1 MSTVIARI
9 SPARKKRS
17 VPKEFGTLNDR
28 RRNQMSEIV
37 KCGVCGKVFN
47 KRYVKSHK
55 RLAHEQKSN
64 LASSDLSEPE
74 LV

>member
-1 MSTVIARI
+1 
-9 SPARKKRS
+9 
-17 VPKEFGTLNDR
+17 
-28 RRNQMSEIV
+28 MSEIV